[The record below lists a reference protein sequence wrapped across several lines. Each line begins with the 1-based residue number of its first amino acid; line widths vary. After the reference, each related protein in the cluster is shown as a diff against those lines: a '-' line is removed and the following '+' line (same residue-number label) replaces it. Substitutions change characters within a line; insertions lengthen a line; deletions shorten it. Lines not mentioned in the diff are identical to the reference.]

1 MQTRKHAWSVGAAVG
16 LEGLSGA
23 TQRGLT
29 VAFAASIAVVMG
41 VQMVYP
47 VLPALMFQLGVDDS
61 AIGLVIAVYTAP
73 AILLA
78 PVFGVLT
85 DRHGRRPMLLTG
97 LLLFGLAGGL
107 IALAPSF
114 EWVVALRFIQGV
126 GATALSPL
134 TIVLLSDL
142 LPDERQ
148 ESAAQGFKVVLDR
161 VSTMFVPVV
170 AGALAVI
177 SWSLPFY
184 LFALS
189 LPLAWLAWRWLPE
202 TQTRTG
208 TTMAA
213 YLRGYGQI
221 RHHPRL
227 LMAFFAGFLRFFLD
241 YAFFTYL
248 PVYLALN
255 RGTSPPVIGLILGC
269 FAVGAIITASQTGR
283 IIRLGDP
290 ARLVLVGF
298 VLDGVSL
305 IAVPFLPFEPLV
317 GLSMLVYGLGNGMVS
332 PLQKS
337 LLTRNAPAGL
347 RVGVVSLDRLIQQ
360 IGKTAAPGLVGLAL
374 IMGDLGTIF
383 WTLGVLSIVSVAAV
397 ARVMSPARVMPVQP
411 PSPLGRGL
419 G

>member
-1 MQTRKHAWSVGAAVG
+1 MQTHRTGFSVSAAVG
-16 LEGLSGA
+16 LEGLSRD

-29 VAFAASIAVVMG
+29 IAFAASIAVVMG

-47 VLPALMFQLGVDDS
+47 VLPALMFQLGVDDTS
-61 AIGLVIAVYTAP
+61 IGLVIAVYTAP
-73 AILLA
+73 AIFLA

-85 DRHGRRPMLLTG
+85 DRHGRRPMLLLG
-97 LLLFGLAGGL
+97 LLLFGLAGGA

-114 EWVVALRFIQGV
+114 EWVVALRFMQGI

-142 LPDERQ
+142 LEDEGQ

-161 VSTMFVPVV
+161 ISTMFVPVI
-170 AGALAVI
+170 AGLLAAI
-177 SWSLPFY
+177 TWSLPFY
-184 LFALS
+184 MFALTV
-189 LPLAWLAWRWLPE
+189 PLAWLAWRWLPE
-202 TQTRTG
+202 TQAKSDVS
-208 TTMAA
+208 MSA
-213 YLRGYGQI
+213 YLRGYGRI
-221 RHHPRL
+221 GRHPRL

-248 PVYLALN
+248 PVYLALE
-255 RGTSPPVIGLILGC
+255 RGTSPAVIGLIFGC
-269 FAVGAIITASQTGR
+269 FAIGAIITASQAGR
-283 IIRLGDP
+283 LVRMGDP

-298 VLDGVSL
+298 VLDGLSL
-305 IAVPFLPFEPLV
+305 VAVPFLPFEPLI

-337 LLTRNAPAGL
+337 LLTRNAPPEL

-360 IGKTAAPGLVGLAL
+360 IGKTVAPGLVGIAL
-374 IMGDLGTIF
+374 VLSDLGTIF
-383 WTLGVLSIVSVAAV
+383 WVLGALSIASVAAV
-397 ARVMSPARVMPVQP
+397 TRIMTQAPSSPQ
-411 PSPLGRGL
+411 RGL

>member
-1 MQTRKHAWSVGAAVG
+1 VQIQRKRFSVGAAVG
-16 LEGLSGA
+16 LGGLSPD

-29 VAFAASIAVVMG
+29 IAFAASIAVVMG

-47 VLPALMFQLGVDDS
+47 VLPALMFQLGVDEA

-73 AILLA
+73 AIFLA
-78 PVFGVLT
+78 PVFGMLT
-85 DRHGRRPMLLTG
+85 DRHGRRPMLLAG
-97 LLLFGLAGGL
+97 LLLFGLAGGA

-142 LPDERQ
+142 LEDEQQ

-170 AGALAVI
+170 AGLLAAI
-177 SWSLPFY
+177 TWSLPFY
-184 LFALS
+184 MFALT
-189 LPLAWLAWRWLPE
+189 LPLAWLALRWLPE
-202 TQTRTG
+202 TQSQTDVS
-208 TTMAA
+208 MSA
-213 YLRGYGQI
+213 YLRGYGRI
-221 RHHPRL
+221 RRHPRL

-255 RGTSPPVIGLILGC
+255 RGTSPAVIGLIFGC
-269 FAVGAIITASQTGR
+269 FAVGAIITASQAGR
-283 IIRLGDP
+283 LVRMGDP
-290 ARLVLVGF
+290 ARLVLIGF

-305 IAVPFLPFEPLV
+305 IAVPFLPLEALI
-317 GLSMLVYGLGNGMVS
+317 GLSMLVYGLGNGMIS

-337 LLTRNAPAGL
+337 LLTRNAPPEL

-360 IGKTAAPGLVGLAL
+360 IGKTAAPGIVGIALVL
-374 IMGDLGTIF
+374 GDLGTIF
-383 WTLGVLSIVSVAAV
+383 WILGGLSMVSVAAV
-397 ARVMSPARVMPVQP
+397 TRLMSQSRVMSHE
-411 PSPLGRGL
+411 S
-419 G
+419 